1 MITHEA
7 PLSAAEVMFPGK
19 VKPDCLNMYFD
30 ELLQEGLQF
39 DKWFFGHYHD
49 NRNVNAEEILL
60 WEQIIRI
67 Y

>member
-7 PLSAAEVMFPGK
+7 PLSAAEVMFPVK

-39 DKWFFGHYHD
+39 DKWFFGHYHRD
-49 NRNVNAEEILL
+49 QQYQDKFICLN
-60 WEQIIRI
+60 EQIVRVV
-67 Y
+67 